1 MASLS
6 GKPNRKRNGH
16 LTKREGVGTFVII
29 SKSEKA
35 ELARL
40 NACAPAPIHT
50 IVEEGEDGPVRFA
63 RFAARP
69 RVLRPTA
76 S

>member
-1 MASLS
+1 MASLN
-6 GKPNRKRNGH
+6 GKPNRKKTGH
-16 LTKREGVGTFVII
+16 LVKRDGGGDFVVI
-29 SKSEKA
+29 SKSEKT

-40 NACAPAPIHT
+40 NASVPVPLHDV
-50 IVEEGEDGPVRFA
+50 VEEGEDGTIRFA